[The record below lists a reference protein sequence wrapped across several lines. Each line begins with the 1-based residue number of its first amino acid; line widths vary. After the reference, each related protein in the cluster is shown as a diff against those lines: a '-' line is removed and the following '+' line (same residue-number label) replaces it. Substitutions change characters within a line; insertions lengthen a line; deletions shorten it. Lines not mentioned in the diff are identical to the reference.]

1 MNDIGGRMESIVK
14 HPMSNKMG
22 LEIFNYMMETS
33 GRILELSEISR
44 NSDIGVADEL
54 NLIASNMAHHA
65 NTILHEYCDHGI
77 IETIANNL
85 KVYNGETKKFSVKS
99 YEAQHPEMVR
109 YLTDIGINDQ
119 VLNDAKKDYDI
130 IVFLCRRCAEGLGKH
145 TPYIYTNGEPIPR
158 NRIKVIITDSH
169 EECEKNELN
178 FGSLKRGTIQRYSP
192 ISLYDKYF
200 D

>member
-1 MNDIGGRMESIVK
+1 MESSIVK

-44 NSDIGVADEL
+44 NSNIGVADEL

-65 NTILHEYCDHGI
+65 NTILHEYCDLGI
-77 IETIANNL
+77 IETVAKNNL
-85 KVYNGETKKFSVKS
+85 KVYNGETKNFSVKA
-99 YEAQHPEMVR
+99 YEAVHPEMVK
-109 YLTDIGINDQ
+109 YLTDIGIDDQ
-119 VLNDAKKDYDI
+119 ALNDAKKDYDI
-130 IVFLCRRCAEGLGKH
+130 IVFLCKTCAENLDNLIEQMS
-145 TPYIYTNGEPIPR
+145 YIYMNWEPIPR
-158 NRIKVIITDSH
+158 NRIKVVITDSH
-169 EECEKNELN
+169 EECEKNKRN
-178 FGSLKRGTIQRYSP
+178 FGNLKHGTLQRYSP